1 LTDIVQIIVY
11 SLISGATVVF
21 GGFLAKLKILPDNEL
36 GRDISHGV
44 IAFGG
49 GVLVAAVAL
58 VLVPKGMEILSL
70 PPLVFTFFLGSV
82 CFLLLD
88 RFIARHGGR
97 AAQIMAMLLDF
108 IPEALALGAIF
119 STDKQTGLL
128 LVIFIGLQNLP
139 EAYNSFEDLLRSGF
153 SPNKAL
159 LVLVPFSL
167 TGVAAAIIGY
177 SFLSG
182 HQELVAS
189 LMTFSGGAILYLI
202 FQDIAPMAK
211 LRNHWTPAAGATL
224 GFMLGM
230 IGEKIISSLA

>member
-1 LTDIVQIIVY
+1 MTEIVQISLY
-11 SLISGATVVF
+11 SFISGATVIL
-21 GGFLAKLKILPDNEL
+21 GGFLAKLKIIPDNEL

-49 GVLVAAVAL
+49 GVLVAAVAF
-58 VLVPKGMEILSL
+58 VLIPKGMDILSL
-70 PPLVFTFFLGSV
+70 PMLIITFFLGSV

-88 RFIARHGGR
+88 RFIAKRGGR

-139 EAYNSFEDLLRSGF
+139 EAYNSFGDLVRSGF
-153 SPNKAL
+153 SPNKAM
-159 LVLVPFSL
+159 LVLTPFSV
-167 TGVAAAIIGY
+167 TGVIAALIGY
-177 SFLSG
+177 LFLSG

-189 LMTFSGGAILYLI
+189 LMTFSAGAILYLV

-211 LRNHWTPAAGATL
+211 LRNHWTPTAGATL

-230 IGEKIISSLA
+230 VGEKIITSLT